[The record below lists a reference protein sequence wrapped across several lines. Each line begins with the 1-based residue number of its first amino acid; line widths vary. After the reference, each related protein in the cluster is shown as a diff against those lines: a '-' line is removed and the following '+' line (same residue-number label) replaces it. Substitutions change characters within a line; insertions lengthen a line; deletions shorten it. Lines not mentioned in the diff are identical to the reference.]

1 MVQVHMTSTKFEQ
14 KAAELQEK
22 HGLTLTE
29 TAGRIEKD
37 GVTAGYTHYNDTLT
51 VHIIDKP
58 VFISTAYC
66 EQQIAEW
73 LNS

>member
-1 MVQVHMTSTKFEQ
+1 MTAQQFEQ
-14 KAAELQEK
+14 KAAELHRN

-37 GVTAGYTHYNDTLT
+37 GVTAGYTHYNELLT

-58 VFISTAYC
+58 AFISTVYC

-73 LNS
+73 LKT